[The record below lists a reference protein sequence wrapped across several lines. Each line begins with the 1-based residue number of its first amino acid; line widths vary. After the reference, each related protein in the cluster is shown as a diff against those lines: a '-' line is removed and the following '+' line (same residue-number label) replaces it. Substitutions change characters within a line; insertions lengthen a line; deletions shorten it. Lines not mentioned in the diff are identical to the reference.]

1 MYIHMNYIDLDLPSG
16 TLWAESF
23 FQTSIFDLTEEQ
35 RTLMPTQR
43 QYQELLD
50 HCTFSYHSDHTLVER
65 HGKCIKL
72 PPKDGS
78 EIRYLITKW
87 KDSLCVIWN
96 RRTYLTSINL
106 TQTHYAHF
114 VR

>member
-1 MYIHMNYIDLDLPSG
+1 MNYVDLDLPSG

-35 RTLMPTQR
+35 RTLMPTEQ

-50 HCTFSYHSDHTLVER
+50 YCTFSYHNNYTLVER
-65 HGKCIKL
+65 NGKRIKL

-78 EIRYLITKW
+78 EIRYLITSW
-87 KDSLCVIWN
+87 KDSLVVMWN
-96 RRTYLTSINL
+96 KRTYLVAIYLN
-106 TQTHYAHF
+106 QTHYAHF
-114 VR
+114 VRQ